1 MVARAVLRLRPD
13 NLVERPWGGVR
24 LFEFKRL
31 GAPPP
36 GRSFGESFEVAAD
49 PEDRDAA
56 EHPSVVVTSDGR
68 EHRLVDRLRATPE
81 PILGRQHV
89 LSLGPRIPLLPKFL
103 DVREML
109 SVQTHPPGNPEVY
122 AIIQADP
129 GATIR
134 LGFRHDVDRA
144 RFGAQLLAGR
154 RAQEQLLDRVRDV
167 SRLQARLGPWLTTQS
182 ESAAAV
188 ARGVAPDDARAVES
202 LLLELARVYRLALDA
217 LNEIPVSAGQIVLNA
232 TPDGR
237 SADVHALGN
246 PEGRG
251 IVLFEIRRTGPTF
264 RLWDHA
270 RVPLRPLHVAE
281 ALAALSGTG
290 RDPASFIAVP
300 QPIAPG
306 VRRSVDC
313 EAFAAVHLRPP
324 LGARMFRPAADGV
337 RTIHVLSGAV
347 LVDPGSTALRRGES
361 AVVPVALG
369 GYDVAAVEEDSE
381 VVEVS
386 MPAR

>member
-1 MVARAVLRLRPD
+1 MARD
-13 NLVERPWGGVR
+13 
-24 LFEFKRL
+24 
-31 GAPPP
+31 
-36 GRSFGESFEVAAD
+36 
-49 PEDRDAA
+49 
-56 EHPSVVVTSDGR
+56 
-68 EHRLVDRLRATPE
+68 
-81 PILGRQHV
+81 
-89 LSLGPRIPLLPKFL
+89 
-103 DVREML
+103 
-109 SVQTHPPGNPEVY
+109 
-122 AIIQADP
+122 
-129 GATIR
+129 
-134 LGFRHDVDRA
+134 
-144 RFGAQLLAGR
+144 
-154 RAQEQLLDRVRDV
+154 
-167 SRLQARLGPWLTTQS
+167 
-182 ESAAAV
+182 
-188 ARGVAPDDARAVES
+188 VAPDDARAVES

-281 ALAALSGTG
+281 ALAALSGRR

-306 VRRSVDC
+306 VWRSVDC

-324 LGARMFRPAADGV
+324 LGARISRPAADGV
-337 RTIHVLSGAV
+337 RTVHVLSGAV
-347 LVDPGSTALRRGES
+347 VVDPGSTTLRRGES

-369 GYDVAAVEEDSE
+369 GYDVAATEDGSE